1 MRSIRS
7 CFINQQKLYETLLR
21 HQIRKKIK
29 YETPQKWFE
38 EKYMLSVNKIKDE
51 MGQSAKLRTVLFC

>member
-7 CFINQQKLYETLLR
+7 CFINKQKLYETLLR

-29 YETPQKWFE
+29 YETLQKWFE

-51 MGQSAKLRTVLFC
+51 